1 MRLLDPRVPAFAL
14 AGERLVELSLRARGW
29 RFLARRLATRWAEL
43 DLLFVVGEV
52 LVVVEVKTGRV
63 GPRHR
68 PGQRLGA
75 DSLTRLRAAARGL
88 ARGAEWR
95 VDLAEVQL
103 DRARRAVLLHH
114 PDLWRP
120 L

>member
-1 MRLLDPRVPAFAL
+1 MVANCNTNSATL
-14 AGERLVELSLRARGW
+14 AEVGTTSVA
-29 RFLARRLATRWAEL
+29 
-43 DLLFVVGEV
+43 GEV

-75 DSLTRLRAAARGL
+75 DSLARLRAAARGL
-88 ARGAEWR
+88 ARGAQWR
-95 VDLAEVQL
+95 VELVEVQL
-103 DRARRAVLLHH
+103 DRARRAELVHH
-114 PDLWRP
+114 PDLRRP